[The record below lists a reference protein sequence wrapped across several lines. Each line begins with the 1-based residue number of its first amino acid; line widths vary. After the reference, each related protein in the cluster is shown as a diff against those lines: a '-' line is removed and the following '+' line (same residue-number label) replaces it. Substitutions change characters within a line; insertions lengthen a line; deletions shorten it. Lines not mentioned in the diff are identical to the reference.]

1 MLAAWYC
8 VVAVLL
14 NISDPSLTPSHL
26 SSAYSC
32 YLLASRYLFTAL
44 SCSLP
49 MSTFRLGSLTPHKCQ
64 YLLPRFHGKTFIS
77 A

>member
-8 VVAVLL
+8 VVAILL

-49 MSTFRLGSLTPHKCQ
+49 MSTF
-64 YLLPRFHGKTFIS
+64 
-77 A
+77 